1 MVTLEHSPFQE
12 QPRCQAAEV
21 SSSSSR
27 KVKYVWWLDFELRCP
42 VTKPSSFES
51 DSDTFRRHGNTAG
64 KFPRDSEIARNKF
77 EKLRRGR
84 DKTGNI
90 RLATAEEAIAMKV
103 SLAPL
108 EFVCEHMMIAQR
120 MKHFAVTAGAKHKG
134 SRDDTDH
141 RRRCTLFQRQSRQT
155 QKICA

>member
-1 MVTLEHSPFQE
+1 MFGGWTLNFVVQQPNQARSNRIPIPFE
-12 QPRCQAAEV
+12 DMA
-21 SSSSSR
+21 
-27 KVKYVWWLDFELRCP
+27 
-42 VTKPSSFES
+42 T
-51 DSDTFRRHGNTAG
+51 RRANSQG
-64 KFPRDSEIARNKF
+64 IARNKF